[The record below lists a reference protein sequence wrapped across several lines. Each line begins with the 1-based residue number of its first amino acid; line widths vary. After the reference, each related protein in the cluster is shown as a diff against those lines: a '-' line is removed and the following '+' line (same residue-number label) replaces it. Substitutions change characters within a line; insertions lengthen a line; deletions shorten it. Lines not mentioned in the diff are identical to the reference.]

1 MSAEAS
7 PGDAAASPGDA
18 AASVL
23 PEDQQQDGGGVFNGL
38 RTTRRGTV
46 AGAAIEKEDGAG
58 NKVEAGI
65 IEKGSAGTVAGAME
79 TGTSRAGTETGRSAQ
94 HIAVLA
100 KPGRTP

>member
-1 MSAEAS
+1 MQQHLCSRKISSDSHTNTLSAHQ
-7 PGDAAASPGDA
+7 D
-18 AASVL
+18 
-23 PEDQQQDGGGVFNGL
+23 DGGINGL

>member
-1 MSAEAS
+1 M
-7 PGDAAASPGDA
+7 
-18 AASVL
+18 
-23 PEDQQQDGGGVFNGL
+23 QQPRRVMQQHLCSRKISSKMVGVFNGL

-100 KPGRTP
+100 NPRRTP

>member
-23 PEDQQQDGGGVFNGL
+23 PEDQQQDGGGIQWSEDHPSWY
-38 RTTRRGTV
+38 RGW
-46 AGAAIEKEDGAG
+46 GSDREGGWDS
-58 NKVEAGI
+58 NNVEAGI